1 MNAYRFADFLQCC
14 PEGVQVLVVIVAIF
28 DGIRS
33 DVKGGC
39 PLAAGTVGFLD
50 GQVRGLNWQHGGH
63 QESIRCFAAVFETPV
78 VIGAAAGSK

>member
-1 MNAYRFADFLQCC
+1 MNTYGFADFLECC
-14 PEGVQVLVVIVAIF
+14 PEGVQVLVVIVAIL

-33 DVKGGC
+33 DVKGRCSLVTG
-39 PLAAGTVGFLD
+39 AVGFLD

-63 QESIRCFAAVFETPV
+63 QESIRCFAAVFEAPV